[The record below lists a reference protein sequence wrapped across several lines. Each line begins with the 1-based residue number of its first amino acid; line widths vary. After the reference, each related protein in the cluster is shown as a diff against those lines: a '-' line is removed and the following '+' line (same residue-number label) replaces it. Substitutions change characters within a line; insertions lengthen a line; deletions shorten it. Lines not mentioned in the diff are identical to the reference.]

1 MQRRLGSAMVAAASK
16 QVDLLHN
23 LRILSCL
30 FSKHHLAVVFTCHH
44 AKSGTSSSL
53 FFFLSSPNRL
63 VFLIGT
69 FYITQWKWRPATRW
83 NRAICHLQSARLC
96 KRASNVVTAARSTA
110 ASQQASQH
118 TKLLGFWICCCSS
131 WRKKFWTVDFFFP
144 PSHPSLL
151 LPFDFL
157 LFLSHIAS
165 FLFTHAGLGSG
176 SVELGS
182 LRTRAIYH
190 HIHTHYATRARAP
203 TPLRL
208 HWVALLG
215 WAAPARGLIILLISF
230 ELAAAL
236 HCAHVFLHRYHQPD
250 SSFVAFDEDTDG
262 SSYGVHHH
270 TRN

>member
-118 TKLLGFWICCCSS
+118 TNKQASKQAKQYTPSYLLYNTTATYWAGGWVCANSIGRKHCKTFGILDLLLLKLAQKVLDC
-131 WRKKFWTVDFFFP
+131 RLFFFP
-144 PSHPSLL
+144 LL
-151 LPFDFL
+151 
-157 LFLSHIAS
+157 I
-165 FLFTHAGLGSG
+165 
-176 SVELGS
+176 
-182 LRTRAIYH
+182 
-190 HIHTHYATRARAP
+190 
-203 TPLRL
+203 RL
-208 HWVALLG
+208 YFY
-215 WAAPARGLIILLISF
+215 LLISF
-230 ELAAAL
+230 CSCHTSLLSCL
-236 HCAHVFLHRYHQPD
+236 HMLGWDRDRLSWVPCAHVLY
-250 SSFVAFDEDTDG
+250 TTT
-262 SSYGVHHH
+262 Y
-270 TRN
+270 TRTTPRVRALPLL